1 MADSAKLVENLPV
14 ELNLGQPEQIIG
26 WASASRDPETGK
38 TTIEIVLDEVASEK
52 LMNLVEVFE
61 LKAVGF
67 AGVKR
72 RSHDRAPALPKP
84 ITSDPGKEY

>member
-1 MADSAKLVENLPV
+1 MASEVKLIENLPV

-38 TTIEIVLDEVASEK
+38 IAIEIILDEVASVK
-52 LMNLVEVFE
+52 LENLAEVFE
-61 LKAVGF
+61 LKAIGF

-72 RSHDRAPALPKP
+72 RAKDVSTRD
-84 ITSDPGKEY
+84 